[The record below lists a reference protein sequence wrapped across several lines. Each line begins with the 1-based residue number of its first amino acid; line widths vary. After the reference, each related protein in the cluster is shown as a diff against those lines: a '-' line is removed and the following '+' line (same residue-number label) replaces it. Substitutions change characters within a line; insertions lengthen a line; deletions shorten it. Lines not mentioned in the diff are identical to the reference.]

1 MDILQRRN
9 LLPGSAVVSCPSG
22 ARRLNHKSPADAT
35 MGGGRSHRRRGSYDV
50 QGHRLN
56 AGHFFPE
63 EDPEQTAEVLGG
75 FFGVPG

>member
-1 MDILQRRN
+1 M
-9 LLPGSAVVSCPSG
+9 G
-22 ARRLNHKSPADAT
+22 A
-35 MGGGRSHRRRGSYDV
+35 GRSHRRRGSYDV

-63 EDPEQTAEVLGG
+63 EDPEQTAEVLGR